1 MDGTSVS
8 RFCNQLDVY
17 FKLVELNGDSK
28 HFYVTITLLEGP
40 AYTWYSVQGV
50 SESWRALKAGMLP
63 YFKPADNAFKTLL
76 GARKMDLAG

>member
-17 FKLVELNGDSK
+17 FKLVELNDDSK
-28 HFYVTITLLEGP
+28 HFQIAITLLEGP

-50 SESWRALKAGMLP
+50 SESWQALKVGMLA
-63 YFKPADNAFKTLL
+63 YFKPADYAFKT
-76 GARKMDLAG
+76 R